1 MHGKTEAI
9 RNRAAAALHRGRA
22 GAQSRD
28 QAHGVPEAAQA
39 SGNPIRRAN
48 LDRQARPM
56 TFARISAAL
65 ADAAAAR
72 LQPGRRLRF
81 GREWL

>member
-1 MHGKTEAI
+1 MHGKTQAI
-9 RNRAAAALHRGRA
+9 RNCAAAALHRGRS
-22 GAQSRD
+22 GAQSPD
-28 QAHGVPEAAQA
+28 QARAAREAAEAGVTPTQ
-39 SGNPIRRAN
+39 RRSTGHSAT
-48 LDRQARPM
+48 P
-56 TFARISAAL
+56 FARISAAL